1 MSTNKKKVLPM
12 LFQRT
17 NVFNTQI
24 HKTIYSSF
32 AHAAKAGM
40 TLHFPKSENNEMTYQ
55 IPTLWTTVQNWE
67 NNKLN
72 YVCWLRIFLKFY

>member
-1 MSTNKKKVLPM
+1 M

-55 IPTLWTTVQNWE
+55 IPTLWTTVQN
-67 NNKLN
+67 
-72 YVCWLRIFLKFY
+72 